1 MIDIRNRRQYSWAVY
16 CAFAMIII
24 LWGSAFPFIKIALQ
38 DFEAEH
44 LSALRL
50 VIASTI
56 LMLIGIAK
64 KVPFPNM
71 KDVPLLLLL
80 GICGFAVYHTV
91 LSIGEY
97 YVSAGV
103 ASLLVSTTPIFSAL
117 LAMSFFKE
125 TFPRIAW
132 LGSVIAFVGVAL
144 IALGNGAPLQ
154 GYVFGIVL
162 ILIASFSESVYF
174 TFQKSLLDKYGFMA
188 LTIYTMVAG
197 ALAMLVWL
205 PGSLDDLQSAH
216 VSTVFAVIY
225 LGIGPTVLPYLAL
238 AYTIQK
244 VGVSDAT
251 ISLYLTPVVAL
262 FVAYIMLGEVPT
274 LVAMLG
280 GIVTLIGVTITALR
294 TA

>member
-1 MIDIRNRRQYSWAVY
+1 MINRRQYSWTVY

-38 DFEAEH
+38 DFQAEH

-50 VIASTI
+50 IIASGI
-56 LMLIGIAK
+56 LMLICIAK
-64 KVPFPNM
+64 KVPFPNI

-80 GICGFAVYHTV
+80 GICGFAVYHTA

-117 LAMSFFKE
+117 LAMSFLKE

-132 LGSVIAFVGVAL
+132 LGSVIAFIGVAL
-144 IALGNGAPLQ
+144 IALGNGAPLK
-154 GYVFGIVL
+154 GYLLGIVL
-162 ILIASFSESVYF
+162 ILLASFSESIYF

-188 LTIYTMVAG
+188 LTVYTMVGG
-197 ALAMLVWL
+197 ALAMIVWL
-205 PGSLDDLQSAH
+205 PGSLNDLQSAH
-216 VSTVFAVIY
+216 VSTVFAVLY

-262 FVAYIMLGEVPT
+262 FVAYIMLGEIPT

-280 GIVTLIGVTITALR
+280 GIVTLIGVTVTVCR
-294 TA
+294 TN

>member
-1 MIDIRNRRQYSWAVY
+1 MNDMINRRQYSWTVY

-38 DFEAEH
+38 DFQAEH

-80 GICGFAVYHTV
+80 GICGFAIYHTA

-144 IALGNGAPLQ
+144 IALGNGTPLK

-162 ILIASFSESVYF
+162 VLLASFSESIYF
-174 TFQKSLLDKYGFMA
+174 TFQKALLDKYGFMA

-205 PGSLDDLQSAH
+205 PGSLNDLQSAH
-216 VSTVFAVIY
+216 VSTVLAVLY

-238 AYTIQK
+238 AYMIQK

-262 FVAYIMLGEVPT
+262 LVAYIMLREIPT

-280 GIVTLIGVTITALR
+280 GIVTLIGVTITAIR
-294 TA
+294 TN